1 MNNIIEQ
8 FDETYKEMIK
18 GYMEEQG
25 FSEEQAIRNLVLL
38 GVSFYYS
45 QSQIHEIGQGEE
57 PDIRLR
63 RALMEANAKYGAL
76 KFNYYEMK
84 KDYDRMKLQVSGL
97 VHENRQY
104 QASYQHVVDI
114 VEDYRKE
121 LEIYK
126 NENV

>member
-1 MNNIIEQ
+1 MENIIEQ
-8 FDETYKEMIK
+8 FDETYQEMIK
-18 GYMEEQG
+18 AYMEEQG
-25 FSEEQAIRNLVLL
+25 FAEEQAIRNLVLL

-45 QSQIHEIGQGEE
+45 QSQIHEIMQGEE
-57 PDIRLR
+57 ADIRLR

-126 NENV
+126 SENA